1 MLLQQK
7 VIEHHL
13 QKSPDGFSAHI
24 HFKCGARVA
33 GAVRRATVPDVG
45 ENAYEVLAPAQAQDE
60 KGRTVMAPTMTT
72 FSAEDIALI
81 TVIETEV
88 ATPKDAG
95 SGLIVPGH
103 LARGRS

>member
-1 MLLQQK
+1 MLQGK

-13 QKSPDGFSAHI
+13 AKSPDGFSAHI
-24 HFKCGARVA
+24 HFKCGARLA
-33 GAVRRATVPDVG
+33 GAVRRSSLPDVG
-45 ENAYEVLAPAQAQDE
+45 EHVYEAFAPMQAQDE
-60 KGRTVMAPTMTT
+60 NGRTIMAPTMTT
-72 FSAEDIALI
+72 FSAEDVALV